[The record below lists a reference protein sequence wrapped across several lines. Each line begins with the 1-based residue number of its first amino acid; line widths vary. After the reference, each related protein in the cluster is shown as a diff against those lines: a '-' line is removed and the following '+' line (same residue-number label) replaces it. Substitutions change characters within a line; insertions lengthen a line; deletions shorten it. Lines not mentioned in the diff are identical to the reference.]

1 MEIERSYPDIA
12 AMLVMVEKRRESGY
26 TFNDRLLVPGMSA
39 AAVPIR
45 GKEGRPV
52 AALRISTIESRV
64 QDERQTE
71 IVRWLT
77 EQATTLEAR
86 LNGTTG
92 GLTEASIRVLTR
104 NGR

>member
-52 AALRISTIESRV
+52 AALRIPTIESRV
-64 QDERQTE
+64 QDERHEDCDHQSAL
-71 IVRWLT
+71 RRRQKDAHYSPFLWFAQPSSSRSQR
-77 EQATTLEAR
+77 QAR
-86 LNGTTG
+86 
-92 GLTEASIRVLTR
+92 
-104 NGR
+104 